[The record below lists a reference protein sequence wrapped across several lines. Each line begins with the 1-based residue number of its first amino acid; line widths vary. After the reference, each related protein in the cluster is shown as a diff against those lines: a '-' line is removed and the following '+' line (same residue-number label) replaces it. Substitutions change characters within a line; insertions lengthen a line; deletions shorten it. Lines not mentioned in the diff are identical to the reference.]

1 MNQQSYTPEQWLMMA
16 AAEKRAA
23 ELLLGERTLQ
33 RVVFG
38 HIGFGVEYTLKA
50 ALQHKFRYNTWPA
63 SLRTHDLPVLM
74 AALGVNVCPQHPI
87 AAAWATVSQW
97 RRSELYNPDEFSLAV
112 VRGLFDAAFS
122 EEGVEPWI
130 RQNFLATF

>member
-1 MNQQSYTPEQWLMMA
+1 MNQQNYTPEQWLKMA
-16 AAEKRAA
+16 AEHKLAA
-23 ELLLGERTLQ
+23 ALLLEKIKLQ

-38 HIGFGVEYTLKA
+38 HIGFGIECTLKG

-63 SLRTHDLPVLM
+63 SLRTHDLSVLM
-74 AALGVNVCPQHPI
+74 AELGVNVCPQHPI

-112 VRGLFDAAFS
+112 VRGLYDAAFS

-130 RQNFLATF
+130 RQNFLANF